1 MLRLGSPGILQNAY
15 IYLDVM
21 FTTLNSE
28 QSLPA
33 FWEDDRQSRKKHCFL
48 VLTGP
53 LNTT

>member
-1 MLRLGSPGILQNAY
+1 MLRLGGLGILQNAY

-33 FWEDDRQSRKKHCFL
+33 FWEDDSPERSIVSYF
-48 VLTGP
+48 
-53 LNTT
+53 